1 MITVM
6 RRYRRLLQVGLL
18 LVIAAF
24 VLTSVFVG
32 TMSNSAERADAVASV
47 NGETIPLERYQRR
60 YQAYLDAYSRV
71 YRDRFSPE
79 LAEQLGL
86 PQQAVNDLVQEA
98 LVVQRARAEG
108 LEVTDEELNA
118 QIQVVPAFQ
127 DNGRFSLRL
136 YQDFL
141 KRRGTSAGNFE
152 ADVRRELTRMKVET
166 TVKSGIKVSD
176 AELEQAFVSRR
187 EEARAAWALIDV
199 GALAATATA
208 SDDEVQAYLKD
219 HSAEFKQ
226 PERRRIQYVAL
237 APKDFRPQ
245 LAEADVEKYYTEHI
259 KEFETPRQVRASHVL
274 VSVPQTGGSEAEDKA
289 RDKTA
294 DVIRRAK
301 AGEDFGKLAAEVSED
316 PGSKSKGGELG
327 WVTKGEMVPQFEQAL
342 FTLKKGE
349 LTAEPVR
356 TPFGFHAIKALDVK
370 EASRKPLRDV
380 APVIRDRLAGEAAD
394 RAARAKADEIRAPL
408 QAAADFMAEGKRLNL
423 TPVETTLAKV
433 ERPIMLGGPDPLE
446 EAAFALGVGGVS
458 APVKTPA
465 GWVVLKSIE
474 SLPAGVPPLPE
485 IRDKVVAAVKRQKA
499 ETVGLERAKQLAE
512 ESRNGDLQALGKKV
526 GAQTGETSRFSRAKP
541 AERLPGDAQ
550 LAALQTRTAEVT
562 APIKSPQGFYV
573 LKVLERA
580 APNMSELVGERER
593 LSKEVLAQKQSQAWE
608 AWVSGARANA
618 KVETF
623 GSGPPR
629 GARRS

>member
-6 RRYRRLLQVGLL
+6 RRYRRVLQVGLL

-32 TMSNSAERADAVASV
+32 TMGNSAERADAVASV

-108 LEVTDEELNA
+108 LEVSDEELNA

-176 AELEQAFVSRR
+176 AELEQAFVTRR

-199 GALAATATA
+199 GALTAAATA

-219 HSAEFKQ
+219 HAAEFKQ

-237 APKDFRPQ
+237 APKDYRPQ
-245 LAEADVEKYYTEHI
+245 IAETDVEKYYTEHI
-259 KEFETPRQVRASHVL
+259 KEFETARQVRASHVL

-289 RDKTA
+289 RAKAA

-342 FTLKKGE
+342 FALKKGE

-370 EASRKPLRDV
+370 EASRKPIREA

-394 RAARAKADEIRAPL
+394 KAARAKADEIRPLL

-423 TPVETTLAKV
+423 APVETTLAKV

-446 EAAFALGVGGVS
+446 EAAFALGAGGVS

-474 SLPAGVPPLPE
+474 SIPAGVPPLPE

-512 ESRNGDLQALGKKV
+512 ESRNGDLQALGRKA

-550 LAALQTRTAEVT
+550 LAALQTRAGEVT
-562 APIKSPQGFYV
+562 APVKSPQGYYV

>member
-6 RRYRRLLQVGLL
+6 RRYRRVLQVGLL

-32 TMSNSAERADAVASV
+32 TMGNSAERADAVASV

-108 LEVTDEELNA
+108 LEVSDEELNA

-176 AELEQAFVSRR
+176 AELEQAFVTRR

-199 GALAATATA
+199 GALTAAATA

-219 HSAEFKQ
+219 HAAEFKQ

-237 APKDFRPQ
+237 APKDYRPQ
-245 LAEADVEKYYTEHI
+245 IAETDVEKYYTEHI
-259 KEFETPRQVRASHVL
+259 KEFETARQVRASHVL

-289 RDKTA
+289 RAKAA

-342 FTLKKGE
+342 FALKKGE

-370 EASRKPLRDV
+370 EASRKPIREA

-394 RAARAKADEIRAPL
+394 KAARAKADEIRPLL

-423 TPVETTLAKV
+423 APVETTLAKV

-474 SLPAGVPPLPE
+474 SIPAGVPPLPE

-512 ESRNGDLQALGKKV
+512 ESRNGDLQALGRKA

-550 LAALQTRTAEVT
+550 LAALQTRAGEVT
-562 APIKSPQGFYV
+562 APVKSAQGYYV

>member
-6 RRYRRLLQVGLL
+6 RRYRRLLQIGLL

-24 VLTSVFVG
+24 VLTSIFVG
-32 TMSNSAERADAVASV
+32 TMGGGADRADAVASV
-47 NGETIPLERYQRR
+47 NGEKIPLERYQRR

-98 LVVQRARAEG
+98 LVVQRARVEG

-118 QIQVVPAFQ
+118 QIQAVPAFQ
-127 DNGRFSLRL
+127 DSGRFSLRL
-136 YQDFL
+136 YQEFL
-141 KRRGTSAGNFE
+141 RRRGVSAGDFE

-166 TVKSGIKVSD
+166 TVKGGIKVSD
-176 AELEQAFVSRR
+176 AELERAFVVRR
-187 EEARAAWALIDV
+187 EEARAAWALVDV
-199 GALAATATA
+199 GALAGAASA
-208 SDDEVQAYLKD
+208 SDEEVQAYLKEHPD
-219 HSAEFKQ
+219 EFKQ
-226 PERRRIQYVAL
+226 PERRRVQYVTL

-245 LAEADVEKYYTEHI
+245 IPDADVEKHYTEHI
-259 KEFETPRQVRASHVL
+259 KDFETPRQVRASHVL

-289 RDKTA
+289 RAKVA
-294 DVIRRAK
+294 DIIRRAR
-301 AGEDFGKLAAEVSED
+301 AGQDFAKLAAEASED
-316 PGSKSKGGELG
+316 PGSKGKGGDLG
-327 WVTKGEMVPQFEQAL
+327 WVTKGEMVPQFEEAL

-349 LTAEPVR
+349 ITPEPVR
-356 TPFGFHAIKALDVK
+356 TPFGYHAIKVLDVK
-370 EASRKPLRDV
+370 EDARKPLREV

-394 RAARAKADEIRAPL
+394 KAARARADEIRPQL
-408 QAAADFMAEGKRLNL
+408 QAASDFMAEGKRLKL

-433 ERPIMLGGPDPLE
+433 ERPIMLGGPDPME
-446 EAAFALGVGGVS
+446 EAAFALTVGGVS

-465 GWVVLKSIE
+465 GWVILRSVEAIA
-474 SLPAGVPPLPE
+474 AGVPPLAE

-499 ETVGLERAKQLAE
+499 EAAGLERARQLAE
-512 ESRNGDLQALGKKV
+512 ESKSGDLLALARKA
-526 GAQTGETSRFSRAKP
+526 GAQTGETGRFSRAKP

-550 LAALQTRTAEVT
+550 LAALQARTGEVT
-562 APIKSPQGFYV
+562 TPVKGPQGFYV

-580 APNMSELVGERER
+580 APDMSELAGERER

-618 KVETF
+618 KVETY
-623 GSGPPR
+623 GSAPPR
-629 GARRS
+629 AARRG

>member
-6 RRYRRLLQVGLL
+6 RRYRRMLQIGLL

-32 TMSNSAERADAVASV
+32 TMGGSSDRTDAVASV
-47 NGETIPLERYQRR
+47 NGESIPLERYQRR

-108 LEVTDEELNA
+108 LEVSDEELNA
-118 QIQVVPAFQ
+118 QIQAVPAFQ
-127 DNGRFSLRL
+127 DTGRFSLRR

-141 KRRGTSAGNFE
+141 KRRGTSAAAFE
-152 ADVRRELTRMKVET
+152 GDVRRELTRMKVET
-166 TVKSGIKVSD
+166 TVKGGIKVSE
-176 AELEQAFVSRR
+176 AELEQAFVTRR

-199 GALAATATA
+199 GALTTSVAA
-208 SDDEVQAYLKD
+208 SDDEVQSYLKE
-219 HSAEFKQ
+219 HQSEFKQ
-226 PERRRIQYVAL
+226 PDRRRIQYVTFP
-237 APKDFRPQ
+237 PKEFRPQ
-245 LAEADVEKYYTEHI
+245 VAEADVEKYYTEHAQ
-259 KEFETPRQVRASHVL
+259 EFETPRQVRASHLL

-289 RDKTA
+289 RAKVA
-294 DVIRRAK
+294 DVIKRVK
-301 AGEDFGKLAAEVSED
+301 AGEDFGKLATEVSED
-316 PGSKSKGGELG
+316 PGSKTKGGELG
-327 WVTKGEMVPQFEQAL
+327 WVKKGEMVPQFEEAL
-342 FTLKKGE
+342 FQLKQGE

-356 TPFGFHAIKALDVK
+356 TPFGYHAIKVLEVK
-370 EASRKPLRDV
+370 AESRKPLREV
-380 APVIRDRLAGEAAD
+380 APSIRERLAGEAAD
-394 RAARAKADEIRAPL
+394 KAARAKADEVKPQL
-408 QAAADFMAEGKRLNL
+408 QSAQDFMAEAKRLNL

-433 ERPIMLGGPDPLE
+433 ERPLMLGGPDPLE
-446 EAAFALGVGGVS
+446 EAAFGLAAGGVS

-474 SLPAGVPPLPE
+474 SIPAGVPPLAE

-499 ETVGLERAKQLAE
+499 EALGLERAKQLAAE
-512 ESRNGDLQALGKKV
+512 GKAGDLQTVGKKA
-526 GAQTGETSRFSRAKP
+526 GAQTGETARFSRAKP

-550 LAALQTRTAEVT
+550 LAALQTPAGDVT
-562 APIKSPQGFYV
+562 APVKSPQGYYV

-580 APNMSELVGERER
+580 APSMTELPGERDR

-608 AWVSGARANA
+608 AWISGARTNA

-623 GSGPPR
+623 A
-629 GARRS
+629 GATRAPRRS

>member
-6 RRYRRLLQVGLL
+6 RRYRRLLQIGLL

-24 VLTSVFVG
+24 VLTSIFVG
-32 TMSNSAERADAVASV
+32 TMGSGSERADAVASV
-47 NGETIPLERYQRR
+47 NGEKISLERYQRR

-118 QIQVVPAFQ
+118 QIQAVPAFQ
-127 DNGRFSLRL
+127 DNGRFSVRL

-141 KRRGTSAGNFE
+141 KRRGISAGNFE

-166 TVKSGIKVSD
+166 TVKGGIKVSD
-176 AELEQAFVSRR
+176 AELEQAFVARR
-187 EEARAAWALIDV
+187 EEARAAWALVDV
-199 GALAATATA
+199 GALAAAAPA
-208 SDDEVQAYLKD
+208 SEEEVQAYLKD
-219 HSAEFKQ
+219 HSAEFKL
-226 PERRRIQYVAL
+226 PERRRIQYITL

-245 LAEADVEKYYTEHI
+245 IVESDVEKYYTEHI
-259 KEFETPRQVRASHVL
+259 KDFETPRQVRASHVL

-289 RDKTA
+289 RAKVVDA
-294 DVIRRAK
+294 IRRVK
-301 AGEDFGKLAAEVSED
+301 AGEDFAKLAAEVSED
-316 PGSKSKGGELG
+316 PGSKGKGGDLG
-327 WVTKGEMVPQFEQAL
+327 WVTKGEMVPQFEDAL
-342 FTLKKGE
+342 FKLKKGE
-349 LTAEPVR
+349 VTAEPVR
-356 TPFGFHAIKALDVK
+356 TPFGFHAIKAFDVK
-370 EASRKPLRDV
+370 DDTRKPLREV
-380 APVIRDRLAGEAAD
+380 TPVIRDRLAGEASD
-394 RAARAKADEIRAPL
+394 KAARAKADEIRPQL
-408 QAAADFMAEGKRLNL
+408 QAASDFMAEGKRLSL

-446 EAAFALGVGGVS
+446 EAAFALTVGGVS
-458 APVKTPA
+458 APVKTPT
-465 GWVVLKSIE
+465 GWVILKSIE
-474 SLPAGVPPLPE
+474 IIPAGVPPLPE

-499 ETVGLERAKQLAE
+499 EAAGLERAKQLAE
-512 ESRNGDLQALGKKV
+512 EGKNGDLQALAKKA
-526 GAQTGETSRFSRAKP
+526 GAQTGETARFSRAKP

-550 LAALQTRTAEVT
+550 LAALQARAGEVT
-562 APIKSPQGFYV
+562 APVKSPQGFYV

-580 APNMSELVGERER
+580 APNMSELAGERER

-618 KVETF
+618 KVETY
-623 GSGPPR
+623 GSAPPR